1 MRKMINWLRGNSPF
15 PFLVLALTFIV
26 GILFWGAF
34 NWSLEITN
42 TQSFCVSCHEMRD
55 NVFPEYKK
63 SVHFANRTGVRASCP
78 DCHVPRDWGHK
89 VIRKIMATNE
99 LYHWLIGSVNTP
111 EKFNKARPLLAGKVW
126 ATMKATDSRE
136 CRNCHAADYMDA
148 AAQSDKASHM
158 HSLAQGWGMTCIEC
172 HQGIAHNLPRGFDK
186 ELVMDDVHDRI
197 KKEKVDCKICHKSI
211 RRARS
216 DDGW

>member
-1 MRKMINWLRGNSPF
+1 MINWLRGHSPF
-15 PFLVLALTFIV
+15 SFLVLVATFV
-26 GILFWGAF
+26 LGILFWGAF

-63 SVHFANRTGVRASCP
+63 SIHFANRTGVRASCP

-99 LYHWLIGSVNTP
+99 LYHWLIGSVNTR
-111 EKFNKARPLLAGKVW
+111 EKFNKARPVLAGKVW

-136 CRNCHAADYMDA
+136 CRNCHAADYMNP

-158 HSLAQGWGMTCIEC
+158 HGLARSWGMTCIEC
-172 HQGIAHNLPRGFDK
+172 HQGIAHNLPAGFDK
-186 ELVMDDVHDRI
+186 ELVMDDIHDRI
-197 KKEKVDCKICHKSI
+197 KKEKVDCKICHKDI